1 MHKTKRPLAPADLTA
16 LGHSSRAVRGT
27 PFRASIPH
35 CLFVG
40 LGGVGQRHLRNLFE
54 LFGRDGVRVSAVR
67 MRREQT
73 VLDDKLQVVP
83 GARLE
88 DVYPMQVFDTLEP
101 ALGHYPDVVFV
112 TNPNRLHIPVAR
124 AAVEHGAHVFIEKP
138 ISDDEAGIAGLV
150 ELARETGVVGMV
162 AYQLRQHPG
171 FRKLQAWLG
180 GDRIGRVL
188 SVRADI
194 GEYLPGFHPY
204 EDYRRMYASRADQ
217 GGGVICTQIHEIDLL
232 GALFGRPERVFA
244 IGGQLSSLEVDVE
257 DVALSLLEYRHAD
270 GGLLPV
276 HLHQDYTSR
285 PARRAISIYGEA
297 GSIEF
302 DLKNAKLSWY
312 CESQLKEQHDYSEYP
327 RNQLF
332 LSELAHFFE
341 CIQLG
346 KQPVVNL
353 EAGTRSLEVGLAL
366 KRSLASRMPEFVP
379 DLLANIDADSD
390 WLPSRPPLPH
400 NKKNRTTEAA

>member
-1 MHKTKRPLAPADLTA
+1 MSHP
-16 LGHSSRAVRGT
+16 SRNGRGT
-27 PFRASIPH
+27 PFRGKIPH

-40 LGGVGQRHLRNLFE
+40 LGGVGQRHLRNLVE
-54 LFGRDGVRVSAVR
+54 LFGPGGVEISAVR
-67 MRREQT
+67 LRREQT

-88 DVYPMQVFDTLEP
+88 DVYPMRVFDALEP
-101 ALGHYPDVVFV
+101 ALAQCPDVVFV
-112 TNPNRLHIPVAR
+112 TNPSRQHIPVAR

-138 ISDDEAGIAGLV
+138 ISDDEAGVAGLV
-150 ELARETGVVGMV
+150 KLAREREVAGMV

-171 FRKLQAWLG
+171 FRRLQSWLAAG
-180 GDRIGRVL
+180 RVGRVL

-232 GALFGRPERVFA
+232 GALFGRPKRVFA
-244 IGGQLSSLEVDVE
+244 IGGKLSSLEVDVE
-257 DVALSLLEYRHAD
+257 DVSLSLLEYQHED

-285 PARRAISIYGEA
+285 PSRRSIAIYGEA
-297 GSIEF
+297 GTLEL
-302 DLKNAKLSWY
+302 DLAGATLSWFAGK
-312 CESQLKEQHDYSEYP
+312 QLEEQHDYSEYP

-332 LSELAHFFE
+332 LSELSHFFE

-346 KQPVVNL
+346 TQPVVDL
-353 EAGTRSLEVGLAL
+353 EAGTRSLEVGVAL
-366 KRSLASRMPEFVP
+366 KRSLESRMPEPVP
-379 DLLANIDADSD
+379 DLLAKLDHDSD
-390 WLPSRPPLPH
+390 WLPSQPPHPH
-400 NKKNRTTEAA
+400 KKNVRTEAA